1 MTDDTIVPSP
11 MLDRQRVAEA
21 IQRRVRLDVHPI
33 HAKAAVHGQPIE
45 LTDQQALAVADTA
58 LAALVDAHPINGRQ
72 WLIKANQ
79 DWQTRNHSDQLR
91 YRALLAGQ
99 RAVTDRWRSTAM
111 NGYVW
116 LLGAACV
123 WQWHW
128 SRWVLVGIGCLGLCA
143 AGVLR
148 WWLMRRDKRKA
159 DAR

>member
-21 IQRRVRLDVHPI
+21 IQRRVCLEIHPI
-33 HAKAAVHGQPIE
+33 HAKAAVHGMPVE
-45 LTDQQALAVADTA
+45 LTEEQSLAVADAA
-58 LAALVDAHPINGRQ
+58 LAALIGAHPINGRA
-72 WLIKANQ
+72 WLVKANQ
-79 DWQTRNHSDQLR
+79 DWQTRNHSDRQR
-91 YRALLAGQ
+91 YRVLLADQ
-99 RAVTDRWRSTAM
+99 RATTDRWRSTAM

-128 SRWVLVGIGCLGLCA
+128 SRWVLVAIGCLGLCA

-148 WWLMRRDKRKA
+148 WWLLRRDKRKA
-159 DAR
+159 DA

>member
-58 LAALVDAHPINGRQ
+58 LAALVAAHPINGRQ

-79 DWQTRNHSDQLR
+79 DWQRRNTSDQLR
-91 YRALLAGQ
+91 WRGILAQQRRTLDTWRALAL
-99 RAVTDRWRSTAM
+99 
-111 NGYVW
+111 NGYVVAATGFAAVRW
-116 LLGAACV
+116 HLPGRAILGLLMAGSLA
-123 WQWHW
+123 
-128 SRWVLVGIGCLGLCA
+128 GIG
-143 AGVLR
+143 LR